1 MDIEKSF
8 AISASGLDAQKRRL
22 EVISSNLA
30 NSESTRT
37 VEGGPYRRKD
47 VLFSATPVMA
57 AIDEPTRFFDI
68 YQGVKVAKIVPD
80 KKPFKV
86 VFDPQ
91 HPDADVDGYVKYP
104 NINPITEM
112 VNMISALRSYDANVT
127 ALDASKSMALKA
139 LEIGVR

>member
-37 VEGGPYRRKD
+37 VEGGPYRRRD
-47 VLFSATPVMA
+47 VLFTSTPVMA
-57 AIDEPTRFFDI
+57 AMEEPTRFFEI
-68 YQGVKVAKIVPD
+68 YQGVKVAKIVQD
-80 KKPFKV
+80 KHPFKI
-86 VFDPQ
+86 VFNPE
-91 HPDADVDGYVKYP
+91 HPDADIDGYVKYP
-104 NINPITEM
+104 NINTITEM

-139 LEIGVR
+139 LEIGLR